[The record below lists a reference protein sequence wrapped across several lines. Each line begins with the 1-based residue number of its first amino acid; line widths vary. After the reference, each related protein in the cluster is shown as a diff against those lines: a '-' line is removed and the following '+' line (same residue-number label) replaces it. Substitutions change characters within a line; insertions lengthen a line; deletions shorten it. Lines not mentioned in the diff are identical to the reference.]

1 MCHWHVAQPQPPTPA
16 VMEQLLG
23 YVRFKLMR
31 AEFIKEHVLF
41 SPLIES
47 KRFINVLVVALL
59 EPVVSPRKAHLPRS
73 VQRNLPSSFLDGWTR
88 HYEEPYSHKTP
99 SEILDS
105 IPESTKHVLVGALAP
120 DGSIALCATCQ
131 RAAILCTTTC
141 REVAQKQQ
149 SGFLV
154 TSGNVRI
161 WLFAHRKHLWRQC

>member
-23 YVRFKLMR
+23 YVRFKLMH
-31 AEFIKEHVLF
+31 AEFSKEHVLS
-41 SPLIES
+41 SPHES

-59 EPVVSPRKAHLPRS
+59 EPVVSPRKADLPRG
-73 VQRNLPSSFLDGWTR
+73 VQRNLPSSFLEGWTK

-105 IPESTKHVLVGALAP
+105 IPESAKHLLVGSARSRWLHLPACGYP
-120 DGSIALCATCQ
+120 VHNDLQ
-131 RAAILCTTTC
+131 RGGAKT
-141 REVAQKQQ
+141 Q

-161 WLFAHRKHLWRQC
+161 WLFAHRKRL